1 MKFNDA
7 LIGFALIVFAGL
19 ILWYVRGFPPMPG
32 QEFGPS
38 FFPSAIAIG
47 FALSGPA
54 LIVSGVRRW
63 KAGGAMEFSDW
74 MRTPRL
80 AINFLVVVAAV
91 LFYILFSDQ
100 LGFLIA
106 APVTLSTIL
115 LTVRTRWYVALPAAV
130 AVCLLIHWIFYGG
143 LKVPL
148 PWGLLEPLA
157 W

>member
-7 LIGFALIVFAGL
+7 LIGIALVLFAGL
-19 ILWYVRGFPPMPG
+19 IAWQVRGFPPMPG

-38 FFPSAIAIG
+38 LFPRAIAVG
-47 FALSGPA
+47 FLLTGLA
-54 LIVSGVRRW
+54 LIVSGARRW
-63 KAGGAMEFSDW
+63 EGAVELSEW

-80 AINFLVVVAAV
+80 AINLLVVLGAV
-91 LFYILFSDQ
+91 LFYILFSDE

-106 APVTLSTIL
+106 APITLGAIL
-115 LTVRTRWYVALPAAV
+115 LAVRTRWFVVVPGAL

-143 LKVPL
+143 LRVPL
-148 PWGLLEPLA
+148 PWGLLEPIA

>member
-1 MKFNDA
+1 MRFNDA
-7 LIGFALIVFAGL
+7 LIGVALIVFAGL
-19 ILWYVRGFPPMPG
+19 ILWHVRAFPPMPG

-47 FALSGPA
+47 FALSGLA
-54 LIVSGVRRW
+54 LIASGARRW
-63 KAGGAMEFSDW
+63 KAEGAVEFSDW

-80 AINFLVVVAAV
+80 AINFLTVVAAV
-91 LFYILFSDQ
+91 LFYILFSDR
-100 LGFLIA
+100 LGFLIS
-106 APVTLSTIL
+106 APIALSAIL
-115 LTVRTRWYVALPAAV
+115 LTVRTRWSVALPVAV

-148 PWGLLEPLA
+148 PWGLLEPIA

>member
-7 LIGFALIVFAGL
+7 LIGLALIVLAGL
-19 ILWYVRGFPPMPG
+19 ILWHVRGFPPMPG

-38 FFPSAIAIG
+38 FFPGAIAIG
-47 FALSGPA
+47 FALSGLA
-54 LIVSGVRRW
+54 LIVSGARRW
-63 KAGGAMEFSDW
+63 KAEGAVELSDW

-80 AINFLVVVAAV
+80 ATNFLVVVAAV
-91 LFYILFSDQ
+91 MFYILLSDR

-106 APVTLSTIL
+106 APVALSAIL
-115 LTVRTRWYVALPAAV
+115 LTVRTRWSVALPVAV

-148 PWGLLEPLA
+148 PWGLLESIA

>member
-7 LIGFALIVFAGL
+7 LIGVALIAFAGL
-19 ILWYVRGFPPMPG
+19 ILWQVRGFPPMPG

-38 FFPSAIAIG
+38 LFPGAIATG
-47 FALSGPA
+47 LALSGLG
-54 LIVSGVRRW
+54 LIASGARRW
-63 KAGGAMEFSDW
+63 KAEGAVELSDW

-80 AINFLVVVAAV
+80 AVNFAVVVAAM
-91 LFYILFSDQ
+91 LFYILLSDL

-106 APVTLSTIL
+106 APIALSAIL
-115 LTVRTRWYVALPAAV
+115 LTLRTRWSVAPPVAV

-148 PWGLLEPLA
+148 PWGLLEPIA